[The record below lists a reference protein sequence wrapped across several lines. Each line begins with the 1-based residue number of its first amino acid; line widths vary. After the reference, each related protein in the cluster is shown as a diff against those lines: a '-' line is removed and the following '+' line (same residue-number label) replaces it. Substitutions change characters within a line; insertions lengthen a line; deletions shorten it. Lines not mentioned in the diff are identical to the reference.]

1 MGPSGMD
8 SEDPRPKPAASGKP
22 HDSETVGPVPV
33 EAMLYCPVCNS
44 RLQEQRCKLA
54 CPRCGYYMSCAD
66 YY

>member
-1 MGPSGMD
+1 MVPSGMD
-8 SEDPRPKPAASGKP
+8 SEDDRKDAAPGEGEFVSP
-22 HDSETVGPVPV
+22 
-33 EAMLYCPVCNS
+33 EAMLYCPVCNH